1 MSIRNR
7 RRAAVLGIVLFA
19 GVLAFGAAG
28 VSSASRDTA
37 ADAVERGRYLV
48 SVLGCNDCHT
58 PWRMGEKGP
67 EPDMTRM
74 LSGHPQGVKLKPAT
88 LAGDGWGWAGAETN
102 TAFSG
107 PWGVSYA
114 INLTPDPLS
123 GIGIWTEGMFV
134 RAIRLGKHW
143 GQSRPIMPPMPWQ
156 VYRNLTDEDLHA
168 VWSYLRSIP
177 PIENRPPDYDPP
189 GEED

>member
-7 RRAAVLGIVLFA
+7 RRALTLGILVLGFA
-19 GVLAFGAAG
+19 VALAAQA
-28 VSSASRDTA
+28 SSASR
-37 ADAVERGRYLV
+37 ADPVERGRYLV
-48 SVLGCNDCHT
+48 SVLGCHDCHT
-58 PWRMGEKGP
+58 PWKMGEKGP
-67 EPDMTRM
+67 EPDMSRM
-74 LSGHPQGVKLKPAT
+74 LSGHPQGRKLKPAEK
-88 LAGDGWGWAGAETN
+88 LGDGWMYAGSETN

-114 INLTPDPLS
+114 MNLTPEPLS
-123 GIGIWTEGMFV
+123 GIGIWTEDMFV

-143 GQSRPIMPPMPWQ
+143 GQSRRVMPPMPWQ

-168 VWSYLRSIP
+168 VWSYLRTIP
-177 PIENRPPDYDPP
+177 PVENRPPDYDPP

>member
-7 RRAAVLGIVLFA
+7 RRAFLLGIALVA
-19 GVLAFGAAG
+19 GVLALAATGA
-28 VSSASRDTA
+28 SSASKGPDPVA
-37 ADAVERGRYLV
+37 RGRYLV

-58 PWRMGEKGP
+58 PWKMGEKGP
-67 EPDMTRM
+67 EPDMSRM
-74 LSGHPQGVKLKPAT
+74 LSGHPQDVKLRPAPA
-88 LAGDGWGWAGAETN
+88 LKDGWGYAGSQTN

-114 INLTPDPLS
+114 MNLTPDKLS
-123 GIGIWTEGMFV
+123 GIGIWTEDMFT

-143 GQSRPIMPPMPWQ
+143 GQSRRVMPPMPWQ

-168 VWSYLRSIP
+168 VWSYLRTIP
-177 PIENRPPDYDPP
+177 PIRNRPPDYLPP
-189 GEED
+189 EEQD

>member
-1 MSIRNR
+1 MSIRNP
-7 RRAAVLGIVLFA
+7 RRAAVLGILLFA
-19 GVLAFGAAG
+19 GVLAYAASG
-28 VSSASRDTA
+28 VSSAPKATDP
-37 ADAVERGRYLV
+37 VERGRYLV
-48 SVLGCNDCHT
+48 SICGCNDCHT
-58 PWRMGEKGP
+58 PWKMGEKGP
-67 EPDMTRM
+67 EPDMSRM
-74 LSGHPQGVKLKPAT
+74 LSGHPQDVKLKPAPE
-88 LAGDGWGWAGAETN
+88 AKDGWGWTGAQTN

-114 INLTPDPLS
+114 INLTPHELS
-123 GIGIWTEGMFV
+123 GIGIWTEDMFV

-156 VYRNLTDEDLHA
+156 VYRNMTDEDLHA
-168 VWSYLRSIP
+168 VWSYLRTIP